1 MWQSLLGSA
10 STTNTNNGPPVLA
23 QTSSSASSATT
34 VSMADAAPASSGL
47 TYTYKVQIFPH
58 RENAQI
64 FGAIPGQSPLS
75 RFHFEPVERD
85 LRMGSV
91 LKIGRRVDKKVCGCC
106 VDVFILCL
114 VRFVRGEGVFADS
127 FEPTQTP
134 VAPIVQD
141 TSPEDV
147 AMGEEA
153 VDVPVL
159 PNSYQSTPG
168 QFMDRAVA
176 AASST
181 TTPAEPH
188 IDFIAFKSKVVS
200 RTHAELWVSDDGK
213 VMFKDVGSSSG
224 TWVNKHRLSPSGKES
239 RAYALK
245 SGDVIQLGIDYQGR
259 QEDVYKSV
267 VMKIFVTIRSK
278 DPPKPNPLRLK
289 HALRALLSS
298 MNPSSE
304 SSDSTSCTDCC
315 ICLSALSPLQTLFL
329 APCSHCFHFR
339 CVMPLLGS
347 SVLFQCPLCRQV
359 ANLEKGVGEDEE
371 SLIDGEAGSGGN
383 AAVGEASLEEW
394 LGALRLEGQQANEG
408 AGADSNGAVVS
419 AGASNGRDD
428 GQVLN
433 GLQNALDGILPELDA
448 NRREEV
454 LELFKKVLETQQR
467 GSN

>member
-1 MWQSLLGSA
+1 MWQSFLGSS
-10 STTNTNNGPPVLA
+10 STNTNTNNGPPVLA

-64 FGAIPGQSPLS
+64 LGAIPGQSPLS

-91 LKIGRRVDKKVCGCC
+91 LKIGRRVDKK
-106 VDVFILCL
+106 
-114 VRFVRGEGVFADS
+114 
-127 FEPTQTP
+127 TP

-147 AMGEEA
+147 AMNDEA

-168 QFMDRAVA
+168 QFMERAVA

-181 TTPAEPH
+181 ATPVEPH

-278 DPPKPNPLRLK
+278 DPPKPNPLR
-289 HALRALLSS
+289 
-298 MNPSSE
+298 
-304 SSDSTSCTDCC
+304 
-315 ICLSALSPLQTLFL
+315 
-329 APCSHCFHFR
+329 
-339 CVMPLLGS
+339 
-347 SVLFQCPLCRQV
+347 QV

-394 LGALRLEGQQANEG
+394 LGALRLEGQQPSDV
-408 AGADSNGAVVS
+408 ADPNGAVVA
-419 AGASNGRDD
+419 AGSGRDD
-428 GQVLN
+428 GQILN

-467 GSN
+467 GAN

>member
-91 LKIGRRVDKKVCGCC
+91 LKIGRRVDKK
-106 VDVFILCL
+106 
-114 VRFVRGEGVFADS
+114 
-127 FEPTQTP
+127 TP